1 MNYHINTYHI
11 LGFGLLILDGYV
23 GTMRADSIT
32 HVVPEQPFY
41 YSDNT
46 VLQNSEIDINNDHIS
61 DFNLFSSDGIGIN
74 LEPLNNSSILT
85 DKNGYIYSFAQGST
99 ISSDMNPVFV
109 WQGPNS
115 PDGSPTIV
123 ASVDIGSVGYFKDS
137 TDAYAGI
144 QVEID
149 GQLHYG
155 WMHIKNQFSNIGE
168 ISDWAYEN
176 NPNTPILAGS
186 IPEPSSIA
194 LFAVGA
200 GAMSLWIK
208 RKKRT

>member
-1 MNYHINTYHI
+1 MNYRYSHEI
-11 LGFGLLILDGYV
+11 LAFGLLILDGGV
-23 GTMRADSIT
+23 GTMRAENIT

-41 YSDNT
+41 YSDT
-46 VLQNSEIDINNDHIS
+46 LILQSHNIDINNDHIA
-61 DFNLFSSDGIGIN
+61 DFNLFSPNGIGIH
-74 LEPLNNSSILT
+74 LDPLNNSSILT
-85 DKNGYIYSFAQGST
+85 DKNGYIYSLAQGST

-109 WQGPNS
+109 WQAPNS

-144 QVEID
+144 QLEIE

-200 GAMSLWIK
+200 AAMSLWIK

>member
-1 MNYHINTYHI
+1 MNYRYPYGI

-23 GTMRADSIT
+23 GTLRAENIT
-32 HVVPEQPFY
+32 HVVPLQPYY
-41 YSDNT
+41 YSYNT

-61 DFNLFSSDGIGIN
+61 DFNLFSPDGISIKF
-74 LEPLNNSSILT
+74 EPLNNSSILT
-85 DKNGYIYSFAQGST
+85 DKAGYIYSFSQGST

-115 PDGSPTIV
+115 PDGAPTIV
-123 ASVDIGSVGYFKDS
+123 SSVDIGSMGYFKDS

-144 QVEID
+144 QLEIE

-155 WMHIKNQFSNIGE
+155 WMHIQNIGLNIGE
-168 ISDWAYEN
+168 ITDWAYEN

-186 IPEPSSIA
+186 IPEPSSMA